1 MPVMSV
7 ETEVSKEVEN
17 TVITQ
22 SLKTVVKGADADG
35 EEWEEA
41 AELFSH
47 TSSGVGLYMARSC
60 AVGSLVSLMVEMP
73 AYMRC
78 YDHDEEFYHV
88 WGLVQYC
95 HVSTHNDVPGFQ
107 IGAAFI
113 GKVPPKSYAANPL
126 QNYRI
131 CGMNDLGLWSIT
143 ESDSRFVQRKE
154 LRYWRKI
161 EFYLALI
168 DQRRETIGGERTL
181 TENVSKSGAALT
193 TNLELKVGD
202 RIKLINEEFDF
213 SSLAV
218 VCSSQ
223 ANTEGKYRISL
234 EFVNGS
240 FPVQKLEV
248 KKAN

>member
-1 MPVMSV
+1 
-7 ETEVSKEVEN
+7 
-17 TVITQ
+17 
-22 SLKTVVKGADADG
+22 
-35 EEWEEA
+35 
-41 AELFSH
+41 
-47 TSSGVGLYMARSC
+47 
-60 AVGSLVSLMVEMP
+60 
-73 AYMRC
+73 
-78 YDHDEEFYHV
+78 
-88 WGLVQYC
+88 
-95 HVSTHNDVPGFQ
+95 
-107 IGAAFI
+107 
-113 GKVPPKSYAANPL
+113 
-126 QNYRI
+126 
-131 CGMNDLGLWSIT
+131 MNDLGLWSIT